1 MGWPA
6 RFWTL
11 SSIRWLNRF
20 VLSANSSSWTAA
32 ATPRGIASTAVVPI
46 TQMEPRIAGRAPA
59 RAGVDDGY
67 SVNSRRS
74 SRDAPSIKV
83 VTIRTSSTVMAMNI
97 ASHSSTKKTRA
108 FGLRSP
114 PLAVASRDRGRAHVG
129 GDAHQ

>member
-1 MGWPA
+1 MAA

-11 SSIRWLNRF
+11 SSIRWLIRF

-59 RAGVDDGY
+59 RAGDEDGY

-74 SRDAPSIKV
+74 SRGAPSIKV
-83 VTIRTSSTVMAMNI
+83 VTIRTSSTVIAMNM
-97 ASHSSTKKTRA
+97 ASHSNIKKTMD

-114 PLAVASRDRGRAHVG
+114 LLAVACRDRARAQVS